1 MEAAATLILDAY
13 WRGAM
18 ERAAAAAFPNEA
30 CGILMGQRTP
40 TGWRV
45 CDVIDALNTSPKDQT
60 QFFEIDPKALFDA
73 HRRAR
78 ATEDAQEVIG
88 FYHSHPS
95 SQAVPS
101 IFDREQA
108 FEAGKVWVILGGH
121 DEAHRQ
127 VERPSLGSSPPTIW
141 DMRAWMSGPV
151 VGGAFRPVTI
161 RSATSDS
168 A

>member
-1 MEAAATLILDAY
+1 MEVAATLILDVC

-18 ERAAAAAFPNEA
+18 EKAAAAAFPNEA

-40 TGWRV
+40 TGWQV
-45 CDVIDALNTSPKDQT
+45 CDVIDTLNTSPKDQT
-60 QFFEIDPKALFDA
+60 QFFEIDPKALFEA

-78 ATEDAQEVIG
+78 AAQDAQEVIG

-101 IFDREQA
+101 RFDREHA
-108 FEAGKVWVILGGH
+108 FEAGKVWVILGGR
-121 DEAHRQ
+121 DEAQ
-127 VERPSLGSSPPTIW
+127 GPVEGPSADNSPPATW
-141 DMRAWMSGPV
+141 DMRAWMSGLV
-151 VGGAFRPVTI
+151 VDAVFRPVTI
-161 RSATSDS
+161 RSATSGS